1 MVAMGNIDNRKE
13 KVFPDTPRTLIRRI
27 PELSAGKDDGAWERF
42 VDIYEPALRHFVA
55 LAAPY
60 MPSADADDVVQDTFV
75 RLVDV
80 LRSGSYDPSRARF
93 RTYLATIARR
103 IVIDRFRRDAAQ
115 RAVQQQLLEVA
126 DIRSAAS
133 PDPAFALEIK
143 WRMACRK
150 AAEERVLTQ
159 SALAASSKELWLLVS
174 SEGMS
179 VKDAAKALGIPT
191 NTASKV
197 KRRIETMVAAV
208 EAEFDDVCTHEK
220 GWAK

>member
-208 EAEFDDVCTHEK
+208 EAEFDDACTHEK
-220 GWAK
+220 

>member
-1 MVAMGNIDNRKE
+1 MGAMGNIDNRKE

-80 LRSGSYDPSRARF
+80 LRSGGYDPSRARF

-159 SALAASSKELWLLVS
+159 SALAASSKELWRLVS

-179 VKDAAKALGIPT
+179 VKDAAKTLGIPA
-191 NTASKV
+191 NTASKI

-208 EAEFDDVCTHEK
+208 EAEFDAGVE
-220 GWAK
+220 GR

>member
-1 MVAMGNIDNRKE
+1 MRAMESTDNRKE

-55 LAAPY
+55 LAAPD
-60 MPSADADDVVQDTFV
+60 MPSADADDIVQDTFI

-93 RTYLATIARR
+93 RTYLATITRR
-103 IVIDRFRRDAAQ
+103 LVIDRFRRDAAQ
-115 RAVQQQLLEVA
+115 WAVQQQLLEVA

-159 SALAASSKELWLLVS
+159 SALAASSKELWRLVS
-174 SEGMS
+174 TEGMS
-179 VKDAAKALGIPT
+179 VKDAAKTLGIPA
-191 NTASKV
+191 NTASKI

-208 EAEFDDVCTHEK
+208 EAEFDARVE
-220 GWAK
+220 GR

>member
-115 RAVQQQLLEVA
+115 WAVQQQLLEVA

-159 SALAASSKELWLLVS
+159 SALAASSKELWRLVS

-179 VKDAAKALGIPT
+179 VKDAAKTLGIPA

-208 EAEFDDVCTHEK
+208 EAEFDDACTHEK

>member
-1 MVAMGNIDNRKE
+1 MRAMDNTDDRKE
-13 KVFPDTPRTLIRRI
+13 NVFPDTPRTLIRRI
-27 PELSAGKDDGAWERF
+27 PELSAGKDDGAWKRF

-60 MPSADADDVVQDTFV
+60 MPSADVDDVVQDTFI

-93 RTYLATIARR
+93 RTYLATITRR
-103 IVIDRFRRDAAQ
+103 LVIDRFRRDAAQ

-126 DIRSAAS
+126 DICSAAS
-133 PDPAFALEIK
+133 PDPAFALEVK
-143 WRMACRK
+143 WRMACRA

-159 SALAASSKELWLLVS
+159 SALAASSKKLWRLVS

-179 VKDAAKALGIPT
+179 VKEAAKTLGIPA

-208 EAEFDDVCTHEK
+208 EAEFDDMCTYEK
-220 GWAK
+220 GQTK

>member
-1 MVAMGNIDNRKE
+1 MIAMDNVDSRE
-13 KVFPDTPRTLIRRI
+13 ANVFPDTPRTLIRRI

-55 LAAPY
+55 LAAPD
-60 MPSADADDVVQDTFV
+60 MPSADADDIVQDTFI

-93 RTYLATIARR
+93 RTYLATITRR
-103 IVIDRFRRDAAQ
+103 IVIDRFRRNATQQAIRQSACEAA
-115 RAVQQQLLEVA
+115 AFDDNA
-126 DIRSAAS
+126 P
-133 PDPAFALEIK
+133 PDPAAALDLK

-159 SALAASSKELWLLVS
+159 SALAASSKELWRLVS
-174 SEGMS
+174 SEGLS
-179 VKDAAKALGIPT
+179 VKEASNTLGIPA

-197 KRRIETMVAAV
+197 KRRIETMIAAV
-208 EAEFDDVCTHEK
+208 EAEFDDMYTYRK
-220 GWAK
+220 DQTS

>member
-1 MVAMGNIDNRKE
+1 MGAMGNIDNRKE

-55 LAAPY
+55 LAAPAI
-60 MPSADADDVVQDTFV
+60 PSADADDIVQDTFI

-93 RTYLATIARR
+93 RTYLATITRR

-159 SALAASSKELWLLVS
+159 SALAASSKELWRLVS

-179 VKDAAKALGIPT
+179 VKDAAKALGIPA

-208 EAEFDDVCTHEK
+208 EAEFDDACTHEK

>member
-1 MVAMGNIDNRKE
+1 MGAMGNIDNRKE

-55 LAAPY
+55 LAAPAI
-60 MPSADADDVVQDTFV
+60 PSADADDIVQDTFI

-93 RTYLATIARR
+93 RTYLATITRR

-159 SALAASSKELWLLVS
+159 SALAASSKELWRLVS

-179 VKDAAKALGIPT
+179 VKDAAKALGIPA

-208 EAEFDDVCTHEK
+208 EAEFDDICTHEK
-220 GWAK
+220 GQTK

>member
-55 LAAPY
+55 LAAPAI
-60 MPSADADDVVQDTFV
+60 PSADADDIVQDTFI

-80 LRSGSYDPSRARF
+80 LRSGRYDPSRARF
-93 RTYLATIARR
+93 RTYLATITRR

-159 SALAASSKELWLLVS
+159 SALAASSKELWRLVS

-179 VKDAAKALGIPT
+179 VKDAAKALGIPA
-191 NTASKV
+191 NTASKI